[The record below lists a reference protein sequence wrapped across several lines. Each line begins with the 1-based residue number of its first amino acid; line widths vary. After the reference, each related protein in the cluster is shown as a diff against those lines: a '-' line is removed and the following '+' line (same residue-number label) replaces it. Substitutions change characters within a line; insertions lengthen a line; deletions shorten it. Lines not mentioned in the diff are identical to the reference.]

1 MELSPHRLTRFGLA
15 SLLTAG
21 LLAGV
26 AGVPASAARLA
37 PQAPKASGPYL
48 DPVLLTQLG
57 DAAAVPAI
65 FSWDADATS
74 HEEISA
80 YLDAHSIEAT
90 LFSGGAAGFACA
102 ASLATVQ
109 ALADAPGMLSVHGD
123 RALTP
128 ALKKSVPTAFNGDP
142 NAVWQGL
149 GVTGEGV
156 GIAVL
161 DTGIDAGHPD
171 LAYGTRVRRN
181 FRVLLAAHDFGN
193 TFDPCPFNYTTY
205 SDDREDT
212 ELTSGHGTHIAS
224 VAAGDGTASGGKYK
238 GVAPKAYLIGIGVD
252 DTITPRTTDDAGGT
266 RMSMLGAMSAMS
278 WIQNN
283 AVEGP
288 NKVKVVLA
296 GWTMRGIYDKWQNPV
311 SQFIEDLS
319 NSGVTVVVPA
329 GNEGPEQS
337 DCSAPETCDYNLAGV
352 HPAIGVGASPRG
364 SRLVLEEY
372 SSRGDPVTRYWWD
385 APARFEPTIVA
396 PGSDVVAARR
406 IGLAPFVR
414 VDGSPIAAGGS
425 DRITT
430 DPDYVPLT
438 GTSVA
443 AAHVAGAVALM
454 QQAAVDAKGCYLT
467 VPQVR
472 EVLEATA
479 TPMQG
484 YQRSDVGAGMIDV
497 TAAVSYARFIPK
509 VDSLD
514 LFMCPEP
521 GQR

>member
-1 MELSPHRLTRFGLA
+1 MRAHRLTRFSLA
-15 SLLTAG
+15 ALLAAG

-26 AGVPASAARLA
+26 AGTPASAARLS
-37 PQAPKASGPYL
+37 PQAPAAKSGAYL
-48 DPVLLTQLG
+48 DPTLLTQLG
-57 DAAAVPAI
+57 GASAVPAI

-80 YLDAHSIEAT
+80 YLDANGIDAQ
-90 LFSGGAAGFACA
+90 LFSGAAGASCA
-102 ASLATVQ
+102 ASLSTVRI
-109 ALADAPGMLSVHGD
+109 LADAPGMLSVYGD

-128 ALKKSVPTAFNGDP
+128 ALKKSVSTAFNGDP

-149 GVTGEGV
+149 GVTGDGV

-181 FRVLLAAHDFGN
+181 FRVMVPARDIQN
-193 TFDPCPFNYTTY
+193 TYDPCPNYDVY
-205 SDDREDT
+205 GDDREDT
-212 ELTSGHGTHIAS
+212 ELTSGHGTHLAS
-224 VAAGDGTASGGKYK
+224 VAAGDGTASAGKYK
-238 GVAPKAYLIGIGVD
+238 GVAPKAFLIGIGVS
-252 DTITPRTTDDAGGT
+252 DTVTPRTTDQNDNP
-266 RMSMLGAMSAMS
+266 RLSMLAAMTAID
-278 WIQNN
+278 WVQVN

-296 GWTMRGIYDKWQNPV
+296 GWTMRGVYDQYLNPI
-311 SQFIEDLS
+311 SQFIEGLS
-319 NSGVTVVVPA
+319 NSGITVVVPA
-329 GNEGPEQS
+329 GNEGPTQS
-337 DCSAPETCDYNLAGV
+337 DCSAAETCHFNLAGV
-352 HPAIGVGASPRG
+352 APAIGVGASPRG
-364 SRLVLEEY
+364 SRLALEDY
-372 SSRGDPVTRYWWD
+372 SSRGDPVVRYWYD
-385 APARFEPTIVA
+385 LAARFEPFIVA

-406 IGLAPFVR
+406 IGLAPFAQDVP
-414 VDGSPIAAGGS
+414 GSLSPSAAGGS